1 MQKLAILMLV
11 AISISLTGCSSMRGN
26 VVPKSGPTME
36 HVYDSMSEQGQGIS
50 GDTMNTS
57 HQEDLT
63 KIRSQVKVT
72 APNHATSMT
81 GSLPAYAVNQEFH
94 KLPNP
99 ELRMYIYP
107 HLAGTDQVP
116 IPGYF
121 TAFNVYEHDHYA
133 LPQE

>member
-1 MQKLAILMLV
+1 MLV

-36 HVYDSMSEQGQGIS
+36 QVYDSMSEQGTS
-50 GDTMNTS
+50 EDSMNTS
-57 HQEDLT
+57 HQENIE
-63 KIRSQVKVT
+63 KIRNQVKVS
-72 APNHATSMT
+72 APNHANTIT
-81 GSLPAYAVNQEFH
+81 GNLPAYAVNQEFH

-99 ELRMYIYP
+99 EIRMYIYP
-107 HLAGTDQVP
+107 HLAGSDQLP

-121 TAFNVYEHDHYA
+121 TAFNVYEHDYYA